1 MKYLISIK
9 RLLPN
14 GTLCFLRGLAISLL
28 ISLPALAQTAS
39 ATVTY
44 FHNDIS
50 GSPMLAT
57 DAAGNQVWKESYR
70 PYGQKL
76 RDEPASR
83 DGKNKIGFAGS
94 PFDASTG
101 LSYMGA
107 RYYDPVIGR
116 FMGVDPVG
124 FQEGN
129 VHSFNRYAY
138 ANNNPYRYIDP
149 DGRQSMDI
157 HYNVWNRAF
166 NTNRLFA
173 PADGAVG
180 FEGAKQGIVQGLIEG
195 AKLSAEVGMTVSP
208 LGVARGVR
216 EAVHLNIGT
225 SLSVAERAVMKD
237 IWKGNATLDS
247 LSVSARE
254 AAAKVFDQTANKV
267 GQYEAATA
275 FNKARAAFLRGNG
288 ENPGVTA
295 RAYAEKHEIP
305 LPGKGVEP

>member
-1 MKYLISIK
+1 MI
-9 RLLPN
+9 RLLHA
-14 GTLCFLRGLAISLL
+14 LFL
-28 ISLPALAQTAS
+28 ALFFILSTSAATAKV
-39 ATVTY
+39 TVTY

-107 RYYDPVIGR
+107 RYYDPVTGR

-149 DGRQSMDI
+149 DGRQAVEL
-157 HYNVWNRAF
+157 VWNRAF
-166 NTNRLFA
+166 NTNRLIA
-173 PADGAVG
+173 PANGAPG
-180 FEGAKQGIVQGLIEG
+180 FELAKQGIVQGLIEG

-208 LGVARGVR
+208 LGAAARSVTVAKRFGDLTISEIRQIQLVVNEAGRPLEVVGSAATGSRRGVGTNLPLGKGQGTR
-216 EAVHLNIGT
+216 SDIDYVVPPSSLPHFEGLQGKLPSIDPNTGIIPGVSNPNIG
-225 SLSVAERAVMKD
+225 SSIR
-237 IWKGNATLDS
+237 
-247 LSVSARE
+247 
-254 AAAKVFDQTANKV
+254 F
-267 GQYEAATA
+267 
-275 FNKARAAFLRGNG
+275 
-288 ENPGVTA
+288 
-295 RAYAEKHEIP
+295 
-305 LPGKGVEP
+305 EPK